1 MTPLPLLLSEFRPGL
16 STSRPLWPWQAPGG
30 RGCGRTQGAAGA
42 PRVPRPTQLPRQTP
56 GRAPGDPISQGGLP
70 VPGILPGG
78 SAQVGL
84 AGEVA
89 QHPDGQAVWPLGS
102 SCGAVARSVEAAQGP
117 GTRPEPTS
125 SDPRAYPPSAPSRL
139 GRWAGAATRVHLPP
153 GRATAQRTGQGGGT
167 QRLQESCSAWL
178 SARRDGRPPAC
189 GRVGLHPW
197 LSSPQA
203 APVDPEASARAL
215 STEVGAGVGVRA
227 PRRPGGRALVPHHEL
242 SRPGGEVSARD
253 PLGWPPGPSA
263 GPRAPRLT
271 PGPLS

>member
-1 MTPLPLLLSEFRPGL
+1 MTPLRLLLSEFRPGL
-16 STSRPLWPWQAPGG
+16 STSRPLWPRQVPGG

-42 PRVPRPTQLPRQTP
+42 PWVPRPAQLPRQMP

-102 SCGAVARSVEAAQGP
+102 SRGAAARSVEAARGP

-125 SDPRAYPPSAPSRL
+125 SDPRAYPLSAPSRL

-153 GRATAQRTGQGGGT
+153 GRATAQRTRQGGGT

-178 SARRDGRPPAC
+178 SARRDGRLPAC

-197 LSSPQA
+197 LSSP
-203 APVDPEASARAL
+203 
-215 STEVGAGVGVRA
+215 
-227 PRRPGGRALVPHHEL
+227 
-242 SRPGGEVSARD
+242 
-253 PLGWPPGPSA
+253 
-263 GPRAPRLT
+263 
-271 PGPLS
+271 

>member
-1 MTPLPLLLSEFRPGL
+1 MTPLCLLLSEFRPGL
-16 STSRPLWPWQAPGG
+16 STSRPLWPRQAPGG
-30 RGCGRTQGAAGA
+30 SGCGRTQGAAGA
-42 PRVPRPTQLPRQTP
+42 PWVPRPAQLPRQMP

-102 SCGAVARSVEAAQGP
+102 SRGAAAGSVEAARGP

-125 SDPRAYPPSAPSRL
+125 SDPRAYPLSAPSRL

-153 GRATAQRTGQGGGT
+153 GRATAQRTRQGGGT

-178 SARRDGRPPAC
+178 SARRDGRLPAC

-203 APVDPEASARAL
+203 APVDPEASSRAL
-215 STEVGAGVGVRA
+215 STEVGAGVGGESSQA
-227 PRRPGGRALVPHHEL
+227 AGRQGA
-242 SRPGGEVSARD
+242 
-253 PLGWPPGPSA
+253 GPSSRAQPARRGAA
-263 GPRAPRLT
+263 GT
-271 PGPLS
+271 